1 MDDLFDALSKNGF
14 AKRDD
19 VTLGYVIA
27 NTAQDCQYTPE
38 AGANLAVLMKYQEYK
53 DVKLSVLK
61 AKFLMK
67 DCSD

>member
-1 MDDLFDALSKNGF
+1 MDDLFHALERNGF

-27 NTAQDCQYTPE
+27 NTAYSPAARE
-38 AGANLAVLMKYQEYK
+38 SLAVLMKYQEYK

-61 AKFLMK
+61 MRFLMK
-67 DCSD
+67 DASV

>member
-1 MDDLFDALSKNGF
+1 MDDLFHALERNGF

-27 NTAQDCQYTPE
+27 NTAQDAQYSAAARE
-38 AGANLAVLMKYQEYK
+38 SLAVLMKYEEYK

-61 AKFLMK
+61 MRFLMK
-67 DCSD
+67 DASD